1 MAERAKR
8 TVTFRAVIT
17 PEMDEAI
24 KEAAA
29 ELGVSPSAWAAVR
42 LGEAVRAQAKVG
54 GIMESMG
61 RNLASLMAE
70 VGEQDEE

>member
-1 MAERAKR
+1 MAAERVKR
-8 TVTFRAVIT
+8 SITFRVVVT

-24 KEAAA
+24 KECAA

-54 GIMESMG
+54 AVMESFG
-61 RNLASLMAE
+61 VNLATLVAE
-70 VGEQDEE
+70 SGGGE